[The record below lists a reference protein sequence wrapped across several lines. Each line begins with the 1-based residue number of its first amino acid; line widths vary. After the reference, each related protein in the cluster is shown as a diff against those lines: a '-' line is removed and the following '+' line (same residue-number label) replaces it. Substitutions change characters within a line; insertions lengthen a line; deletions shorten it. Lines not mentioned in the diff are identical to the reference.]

1 MVNRGITVRIVTS
14 LAGAILNIY
23 MATFLI
29 DNFGY
34 DYFATYVLITSLPLL
49 MLWADFGLGSLI
61 LNTFID
67 AKRNL
72 LTPEIIRQRINFSFY
87 FILTMGLI
95 LLIILVAALKFWGL
109 GIDNSDSFSRM
120 IILCITVLGITSFA
134 VPFSLGARKFQAD
147 DDYLRVIKIQGLIPF
162 STGLITFIIAK
173 TLPTST
179 GLLILVPSL
188 VYLSN
193 TLFIFLKSGL
203 GTYLTLPR
211 DIYLDKNFLQY
222 IRLGLWSL
230 ILTSMIGVTF
240 QLPKYIIAVFKSN
253 LDVTGYGLQ
262 SLLIIPGISF
272 LAIPAIMII
281 PKFRE
286 ANQTREIS
294 EVYAKTLAKTRLLA
308 SLLAFATILI
318 IPFQTILQIDRLSAS
333 QILQVCLLFVFAPS
347 WIVPAL
353 TVTEMQ
359 DIREVARRFV
369 LVMLLAL
376 VFACILRNADSFWIL
391 NGFFSTI
398 YFGYRIS
405 VSHKNELRKL

>member
-14 LAGAILNIY
+14 LTGAILNIY

-95 LLIILVAALKFWGL
+95 SLIILVAAFKFWGL

-120 IILCITVLGITSFA
+120 SILCITVLGITSFA

-179 GLLILVPSL
+179 WLLILVPSL

-211 DIYLDKNFLQY
+211 DIYLDKNFFQY

-286 ANQTREIS
+286 ANQTRDIS

-318 IPFQTILQIDRLSAS
+318 IPFQTILQINRLSAS

-405 VSHKNELRKL
+405 LSHKNDLRKL

>member
-1 MVNRGITVRIVTS
+1 M
-14 LAGAILNIY
+14 
-23 MATFLI
+23 
-29 DNFGY
+29 
-34 DYFATYVLITSLPLL
+34 
-49 MLWADFGLGSLI
+49 
-61 LNTFID
+61 
-67 AKRNL
+67 
-72 LTPEIIRQRINFSFY
+72 
-87 FILTMGLI
+87 
-95 LLIILVAALKFWGL
+95 
-109 GIDNSDSFSRM
+109 
-120 IILCITVLGITSFA
+120 
-134 VPFSLGARKFQAD
+134 
-147 DDYLRVIKIQGLIPF
+147 
-162 STGLITFIIAK
+162 
-173 TLPTST
+173 
-179 GLLILVPSL
+179 
-188 VYLSN
+188 
-193 TLFIFLKSGL
+193 
-203 GTYLTLPR
+203 
-211 DIYLDKNFLQY
+211 
-222 IRLGLWSL
+222 
-230 ILTSMIGVTF
+230 
-240 QLPKYIIAVFKSN
+240 AVFKSN

-286 ANQTREIS
+286 ANQTREIN